1 MKSFFS
7 ALTFLTPVRVPA
19 RWCGGEKQ
27 LRGAP
32 AFFPIVGVLIG
43 GVAAA
48 IVFGLDHILPLF
60 PASVIAVLV
69 MVGASAGLHM
79 DGLAD
84 TADGLLSSRPRE
96 RVLEIM
102 RDSHIGTMGVLAVAA
117 VLLVKVSLL
126 SSIAG
131 SDTGTV
137 SVALSGSDRWR
148 LVLLAPIAG
157 RCGLLLV
164 MSLFPYA
171 RAEGGLATIFRSS
184 GRRAA
189 LLTAWAVIVVFVAGW
204 LFASYRGLVIAGAAL
219 AVALLFGWYTQRRIG
234 GYTGDT
240 LGATSELVEVLPF
253 LVAVIWA

>member
-1 MKSFFS
+1 MKTLFS

-19 RWCGGEKQ
+19 SWCGGEKQ

-48 IVFGLDHILPLF
+48 IVFGVDHILPLF

-117 VLLVKVSLL
+117 VLLLKVSLL
-126 SSIAG
+126 TSIA
-131 SDTGTV
+131 DPDP
-137 SVALSGSDRWR
+137 DRWR
-148 LVLLAPIAG
+148 LVLLAPVAG
-157 RCGLLLV
+157 RCGLLV
-164 MSLFPYA
+164 AMSLFPYA
-171 RAEGGLATIFRSS
+171 RAEGGLATIFRSA

-189 LLTAWAVIVVFVAGW
+189 LLSAWAVVVVFAAGW
-204 LFASYRGLVIAGAAL
+204 LCASYRGLVIAGAAL
-219 AVALLFGWYTQRRIG
+219 ALALLFGWYTRRRIG

-253 LVAVIWA
+253 LIATIWT

>member
-1 MKSFFS
+1 MKTFFS

-19 RWCGGEKQ
+19 GWCGGEKQ

-48 IVFGLDHILPLF
+48 IVFGVDHILPLF
-60 PASVIAVLV
+60 PASVIAVLAL
-69 MVGASAGLHM
+69 VGASAGLHM

-102 RDSHIGTMGVLAVAA
+102 RDSHIGTMGVLAVVA
-117 VLLVKVSLL
+117 VLLLKVSLL
-126 SSIAG
+126 ASIA
-131 SDTGTV
+131 DP
-137 SVALSGSDRWR
+137 DRWR

-157 RCGLLLV
+157 RCGLLV
-164 MSLFPYA
+164 AMSLFPYA
-171 RAEGGLATIFRSS
+171 RTEGGLATIFRSR
-184 GRRAA
+184 GKRAA
-189 LLTAWAVIVVFVAGW
+189 LVSAWAVVVVFAAGW
-204 LFASYRGLVIAGAAL
+204 LCASYRGLVIAGASVAL
-219 AVALLFGWYTQRRIG
+219 AVLFSWYTRRRIG

-240 LGATSELVEVLPF
+240 LGATSELLEVLPF
-253 LVAVIWA
+253 LIAAIWT

>member
-1 MKSFFS
+1 MKTFFS

-19 RWCGGEKQ
+19 GWCGGETQ

-32 AFFPIVGVLIG
+32 VFFPIVGVLIG

-48 IVFGLDHILPLF
+48 IVFGVDHILPVF
-60 PASVIAVLV
+60 PASAIAVLAL
-69 MVGASAGLHM
+69 VGASACLHV

-102 RDSHIGTMGVLAVAA
+102 RDSHIGTMGVLAVVA
-117 VLLVKVSLL
+117 VLLLKVSLL
-126 SSIAG
+126 TSIAG
-131 SDTGTV
+131 PDP
-137 SVALSGSDRWR
+137 DRWR
-148 LVLLAPIAG
+148 LVFLAPIAG
-157 RCGLLLV
+157 RCGLLIV

-184 GRRAA
+184 GKRAA
-189 LLTAWAVIVVFVAGW
+189 LLSAWAVVAVFVAGW
-204 LFASYRGLVIAGAAL
+204 LCASYRGLVIAGAAL
-219 AVALLFGWYTQRRIG
+219 ALAVLFGWYTRRRIG

-253 LVAVIWA
+253 LVAAIWT

>member
-1 MKSFFS
+1 MRTFFS

-19 RWCGGEKQ
+19 AWCGSEKQ

-32 AFFPIVGVLIG
+32 VFFPVVGALIG

-48 IVFGLDHILPLF
+48 IVFGLDHVLPLL
-60 PASVIAVLV
+60 PAGVIAVLAL
-69 MVGASAGLHM
+69 VGASAGLHM

-102 RDSHIGTMGVLAVAA
+102 RDSHIGTMGVLAVVA
-117 VLLVKVSLL
+117 VLLLKVSLL
-126 SSIAG
+126 ASIAEP
-131 SDTGTV
+131 
-137 SVALSGSDRWR
+137 DRWR
-148 LVLLAPIAG
+148 LVLLAPVAG

-171 RAEGGLATIFRSS
+171 RSEGGLATIFRSS
-184 GRRAA
+184 GVRAS
-189 LLTAWAVIVVFVAGW
+189 LLSAWAIVVMFAAGW
-204 LFASYRGLVIAGAAL
+204 LCASYRGLVIAGAAL
-219 AVALLFGWYTQRRIG
+219 ALALLFGWYTRRRIG

-253 LVAVIWA
+253 LVAAIWTA